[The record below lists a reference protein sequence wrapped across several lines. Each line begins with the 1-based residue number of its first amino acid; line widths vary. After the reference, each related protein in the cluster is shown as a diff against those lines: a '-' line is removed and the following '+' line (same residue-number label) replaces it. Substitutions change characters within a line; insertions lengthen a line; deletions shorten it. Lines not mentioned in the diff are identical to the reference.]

1 MGFRLRDIC
10 LAGFSQRAPLALGV
24 LLSAFVAACSDGPP
38 LERTDAGNDEGGG
51 AGGSASV
58 DGASA
63 DRSDDN
69 TGCAGPRVAQ
79 PGPATVAIDHSD
91 CAARTPINCGPPG
104 APSDITGT
112 ALHDQLLTFAGS
124 MCHLPPFT
132 WVMVT
137 FDAGCPVLVSVENPF
152 GQPDAN
158 LVSCLA
164 QQLGSIRWVCAEVT
178 SCALVEWDLLP

>member
-91 CAARTPINCGPPG
+91 CAARTPINC
-104 APSDITGT
+104 
-112 ALHDQLLTFAGS
+112 
-124 MCHLPPFT
+124 
-132 WVMVT
+132 
-137 FDAGCPVLVSVENPF
+137 AGCSRARAFWQIEARGRSMRSRRP
-152 GQPDAN
+152 A
-158 LVSCLA
+158 
-164 QQLGSIRWVCAEVT
+164 
-178 SCALVEWDLLP
+178 